1 MVDSFDGSRNVL
13 VAEVHWL
20 HPALVRGASPAWR
33 WEGGTGGGTKSGGG
47 SVLDWG
53 EARGAVVGVVRG
65 TGRGILEIPG
75 DRESEQGDCDG
86 EVGAFVGVSGTV
98 VFGGDG
104 SVCVWTDWVGGEVL
118 VDVWTDLVVGG
129 AVGKGWGYVDVD
141 TDLVV
146 GEALGGAWGS
156 VDVETEC
163 VAGFGLVEVALV
175 AVAVRGSLKAGKSRC
190 RNR

>member
-1 MVDSFDGSRNVL
+1 MGVGTSWSLRFTGCILRLLEARVLRGDG
-13 VAEVHWL
+13 
-20 HPALVRGASPAWR
+20 
-33 WEGGTGGGTKSGGG
+33 EGRRGGGTKSGGG

-104 SVCVWTDWVGGEVL
+104 SVCVWTDWEGGGVF
-118 VDVWTDLVVGG
+118 VDVWTDLVAGG
-129 AVGKGWGYVDVD
+129 AVGKGWGSVDVD
-141 TDLVV
+141 IDLVV
-146 GEALGGAWGS
+146 GEALGGVWGS
-156 VDVETEC
+156 VDVEKEC

-175 AVAVRGSLKAGKSRC
+175 AVAARGSLKGGKSRC